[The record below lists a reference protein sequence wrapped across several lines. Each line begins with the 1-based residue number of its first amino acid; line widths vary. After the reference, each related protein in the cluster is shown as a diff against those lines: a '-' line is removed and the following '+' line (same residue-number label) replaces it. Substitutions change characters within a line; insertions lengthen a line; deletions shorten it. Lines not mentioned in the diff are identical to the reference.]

1 MPLHDYQSDDG
12 HIIEKLFSI
21 KDDIPPTIEVDGV
34 IYRKI
39 FSVPTI
45 IIDSTKPKTVGALA
59 AKNTEKMVSEG
70 KLAKKKEKKNPW
82 WRPNKKKADLSL
94 NRMSEQQ
101 KIKYIREG
109 KTP

>member
-12 HIIEKLFSI
+12 KIIEKLFSI

-34 IYRKI
+34 VYRKI

-45 IIDSTKPKTVGALA
+45 IIDANQPKTVGSLA
-59 AKNTEKMVSEG
+59 AKNTEKMIKEG
-70 KLAKKKEKKNPW
+70 KIAPKKEKKNPW
-82 WRPNKKKADLSL
+82 WRPSKKKADLSL
-94 NRMSEQQ
+94 NRLSDEK

-109 KTP
+109 KT